1 MSTEY
6 NLGTD
11 YINIKATSIIKLK
24 EGFIIYTEDGPVDLN
39 VDITADLADV
49 PSKYHEIFV
58 NTLTAKYLNKV
69 SYVKSLSN
77 QLMERNQ
84 YIVQLEAQIN
94 KSKPSRS
101 SQSTQPS
108 QPTCEPTQPTCE
120 PFDEDKYQEIDG
132 YELLKYKNN
141 YYLKNIKTNDL
152 YNIKEYQANEVVGK
166 ITLKGKIKLN

>member
-1 MSTEY
+1 MQTIH
-6 NLGTD
+6 
-11 YINIKATSIIKLK
+11 INEIIRLMKESDFINSIDQLNCNYRELIDENNKLK
-24 EGFIIYTEDGPVDLN
+24 EENQEYKKQLKICMDECSN
-39 VDITADLADV
+39 
-49 PSKYHEIFV
+49 
-58 NTLTAKYLNKV
+58 LNKV